1 MGLELTGSF
10 DQWFKSFHHD
20 GADVR
25 LICLP
30 HAGGS
35 ASGFFRLSAALP
47 SWAEVWAAQYPGR
60 QERRREPAFTDVRA
74 LAEALA
80 EVLADRQDRPYVL
93 LGHSM
98 GALVAFEL
106 ALSLSRRGVRSP
118 GMLVT
123 SGRRAP
129 STTRVETV
137 HLRDD
142 AGVAKEL
149 RLLSGTDPT
158 FLQDPELVEMIMPVL
173 RADYQAVETYQ
184 AAPNSVVACPITAL
198 VGDHDPRT
206 TIDEARAW
214 QAHTTAEFD
223 LRVFAGGHFFLEDR
237 LPEVV
242 NVLTEL
248 LLPYS
253 ATAQD
258 SHA

>member
-1 MGLELTGSF
+1 MTGTTGSF
-10 DQWFKSFHHD
+10 NRWIKSFHHD
-20 GADVR
+20 DADVR

-47 SWAEVWAAQYPGR
+47 SWIEVWAAQYPGR

-74 LAEALA
+74 LAEVLA

-106 ALSLSRRGVRSP
+106 ALSMRRCGARSP
-118 GMLVT
+118 GMLIA

-137 HLRDD
+137 HQLDD
-142 AGVAKEL
+142 TGVANEL
-149 RLLSGTDPT
+149 RLLNGTDPT
-158 FLQDPELVEMIMPVL
+158 FLQDPELVEMIMPAL

-184 AAPNSVVACPITAL
+184 AAPNSVIACPITAL

-214 QAHTTAEFD
+214 QSHTVAEFD
-223 LRVFAGGHFFLEDR
+223 LRIFAGGHFFLEDR

-242 NVLTEL
+242 NILTDI

-253 ATAQD
+253 AAAQD
-258 SHA
+258 SQA

>member
-1 MGLELTGSF
+1 MTGSF

-74 LAEALA
+74 LAEAMA

>member
-1 MGLELTGSF
+1 MTGSPDFF

-47 SWAEVWAAQYPGR
+47 PWIEVLAAQYPGR
-60 QERRREPAFTDVRA
+60 QERRREPAFTEVRA

-80 EVLADRQDRPYVL
+80 ELLADRQDRPYVL

-98 GALVAFEL
+98 GAVVAFEL
-106 ALSLSRRGVRSP
+106 ALSMRRRGARSP
-118 GMLVT
+118 GMLIA

-129 STTRVETV
+129 STTRAESV
-137 HLRDD
+137 HRLDD
-142 AGVAKEL
+142 AGVANEL
-149 RLLSGTDPT
+149 RLLNGTDPT
-158 FLQDPELVEMIMPVL
+158 FLQDPELIEMIMPVL
-173 RADYQAVETYQ
+173 RADYQALETYQ
-184 AAPNSVVACPITAL
+184 AVPNSVVACPITAL

-214 QAHTTAEFD
+214 QAHTVAEFD
-223 LRVFAGGHFFLEDR
+223 LRIFAGGHFFFDDR
-237 LPEVV
+237 LSEVV
-242 NVLTEL
+242 NVLTDI

-253 ATAQD
+253 AAAQD
-258 SHA
+258 AQM